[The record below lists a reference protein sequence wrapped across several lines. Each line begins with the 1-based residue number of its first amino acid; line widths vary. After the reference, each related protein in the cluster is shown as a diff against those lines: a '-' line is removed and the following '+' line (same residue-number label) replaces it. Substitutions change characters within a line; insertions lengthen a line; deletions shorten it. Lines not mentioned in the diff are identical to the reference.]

1 MSKLPLYPRG
11 FHDFSELDK
20 KELQGAKRLLET
32 PSFIAHITDLVG
44 KPIEAGFEKLPED
57 WNEGIAEVTR
67 AALLKAAEAAIF
79 TMKDIPGTKASN
91 LWNKALVAA
100 TGAGGG
106 FFGLKAL
113 ALELPIST
121 TIMLRSIAEIARE
134 HGESVG
140 SIETKMACLEVL
152 ALGGNV
158 ESDVAEESSYYIM
171 RSTLATAVTEA
182 TEYLS
187 KGFIQKAVAPEA
199 APPLI
204 RAITMIAER
213 FSIQITEKTVAQA
226 LPVIGAAGG
235 AVINTMFMDHF
246 QDMAK
251 GHFTV
256 RKLERKYGQEKV
268 KKLYDSFP
276 ETEPI

>member
-1 MSKLPLYPRG
+1 MSSSPLYLKG

-20 KELQGAKRLLET
+20 NELQTAKSLLET
-32 PSFIAHITDLVG
+32 PSFITRITDLVG
-44 KPIEAGFEKLPED
+44 KPIEAGFELLPED

-67 AALLKAAEAAIF
+67 AALLKAAETAIF
-79 TMKDIPGTKASN
+79 TMEDIPGEKASN
-91 LWNKALVAA
+91 LWNKFLVAA

-106 FFGLKAL
+106 FFGFKAL
-113 ALELPIST
+113 AIELPVST

-134 HGESVG
+134 QGESVD
-140 SIETKMACLEVL
+140 SIETKIACLEVL

-158 ESDVAEESSYYIM
+158 ESDVAEESSYYVM
-171 RSTLATAVTEA
+171 RSTLAKAVTEA

-187 KGFIQKAVAPEA
+187 KGFIQKTITPEA

-204 RAITMIAER
+204 KAITMIAER

-226 LPVIGAAGG
+226 VPLIGAAGG

-256 RKLERKYGQEKV
+256 RRLERKYGRGRV
-268 KKLYDSFP
+268 KELYDAFP
-276 ETEPI
+276 ESEPM

>member
-1 MSKLPLYPRG
+1 MSKLPLYLTG
-11 FHDFSELDK
+11 FHDFPELDK
-20 KELQGAKRLLET
+20 KELQVAKSLLET
-32 PSFIAHITDLVG
+32 PSFIDRITNLVG
-44 KPIEAGFEKLPED
+44 KPIEAGLELLPGD
-57 WNEGIAEVTR
+57 WNEGIVEVTR

-79 TMKDIPGTKASN
+79 TMKDIPGEKASN

-100 TGAGGG
+100 VGAGGG

-113 ALELPIST
+113 AIELPIST

-134 HGESVG
+134 QGESIG

-152 ALGGNV
+152 ALGGKV
-158 ESDVAEESSYYIM
+158 ESDVAEESSYYVM
-171 RSTLATAVTEA
+171 RSALAKAVTEA

-187 KGFIQKAVAPEA
+187 KGFIQKTFTPEA
-199 APPLI
+199 AAPLI
-204 RAITMIAER
+204 RSITMIAER

-226 LPVIGAAGG
+226 VPVIGAAGG
-235 AVINTMFMDHF
+235 AIINTMFMDHF

-256 RKLERKYGQEKV
+256 RKLERKYGRGRV
-268 KKLYDSFP
+268 KELYDSFP
-276 ETEPI
+276 ETDSV